1 MRRNAIRAD
10 RQLAPLVLVSKITQC
25 GLGQAYGGPADY
37 PIFSER
43 SGHGL
48 NRAYSRAASLGHAHN
63 LAVVIGVVL
72 EIFWLANCA
81 KNGKPYES
89 GGRGMGMLRLVADDS

>member
-1 MRRNAIRAD
+1 VRRNAIRAD

-25 GLGQAYGGPADY
+25 GLGQAHGGPADY

-48 NRAYSRAASLGHAHN
+48 NRAYSRAASLHA
-63 LAVVIGVVL
+63 IRKP
-72 EIFWLANCA
+72 
-81 KNGKPYES
+81 KNFQNHPNNHS
-89 GGRGMGMLRLVADDS
+89 QIVCVT